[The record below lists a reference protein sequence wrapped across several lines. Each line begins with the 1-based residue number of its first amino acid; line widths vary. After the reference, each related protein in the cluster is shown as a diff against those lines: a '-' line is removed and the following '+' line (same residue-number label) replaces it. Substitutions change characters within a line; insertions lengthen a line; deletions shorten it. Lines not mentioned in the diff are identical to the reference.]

1 MHLTVNALRERVLTC
16 RFVSLAAL
24 LLFAGCA
31 EKRPEVDSDL
41 QQKSVSLLQQSDGGH
56 STYNTSPFTIEMA
69 WFGRGQVTDD
79 VLAEILRGA
88 PQVRVLKMRYSQVT
102 DAGLS
107 VLAEKAPYLEHLEIA
122 GMPLVTDVGL
132 KFLEDLPRLDYLYLM
147 DTGATEEAARA
158 LEEKM
163 GLNNMIFKVTDPADA
178 EAAAKSAPGP
188 SESEATP
195 EAEIETAERESNARP
210 ADEGSSDKPSLENL
224 DVK

>member
-1 MHLTVNALRERVLTC
+1 L
-16 RFVSLAAL
+16 AL
-24 LLFAGCA
+24 LLLLAGCA

-41 QQKSVSLLQQSDGGH
+41 QKESARLLQEHGGGH

-69 WFGRGQVTDD
+69 WFGRSQATDD

-88 PQVRVLKMRYSQVT
+88 PQVKVLKMRYSQIT
-102 DAGLS
+102 DAGLAL
-107 VLAEKAPYLEHLEIA
+107 LAEKASYLEHLEIA

-163 GLNNMIFKVTDPADA
+163 GLDSMIFKVTDPASF
-178 EAAAKSAPGP
+178 ESAAMQAPGP
-188 SESEATP
+188 AENGAPPEVESEAAQSKG
-195 EAEIETAERESNARP
+195 EAPPDDASKSDASK
-210 ADEGSSDKPSLENL
+210 ADAPSVEAL